1 MSAAE
6 YPKVTSKVEI
16 TFVDGEVKTY
26 FIDAS
31 PKSLNYLTREAS
43 ETGFLVLWKG
53 GHKRWSIPVAQ
64 IREIE
69 VTAEGVAE

>member
-1 MSAAE
+1 MRAPE

-31 PKSLNYLTREAS
+31 PNIINYLTREAG
-43 ETGFLVLWKG
+43 ETGFLALRHGAGKS
-53 GHKRWSIPVAQ
+53 WSIPVDQ

-69 VTAEGVAE
+69 VTAEGVEK